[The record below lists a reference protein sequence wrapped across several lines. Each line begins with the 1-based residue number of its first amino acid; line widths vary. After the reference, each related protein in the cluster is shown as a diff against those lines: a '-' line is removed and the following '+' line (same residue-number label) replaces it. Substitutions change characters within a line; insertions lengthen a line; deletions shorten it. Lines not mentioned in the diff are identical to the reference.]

1 MTRGDLHEIAP
12 NLVVIEGHH
21 PHAVW
26 EDPDLPTIAVYRG
39 ERTLY
44 LLDTGVGPDQR
55 AALLRVAEQLGGAEE
70 ALLLNSHGHVDHLG
84 NNDVLA
90 GIPAERRR
98 HLIPRASAAG
108 SSVSPAPAGTAGFAV
123 STAACAVAL
132 LAAIRLLARERVTA
146 DPAAASEAA
155 A

>member
-1 MTRGDLHEIAP
+1 
-12 NLVVIEGHH
+12 VIEGHH

-26 EDPDLPTIAVYRG
+26 EDPDLPTITVYRG

-44 LLDTGVGPDQR
+44 LLHTGVGPDQR

-70 ALLLNSHGHVDHLG
+70 VLLLNSHGHVDHLG
-84 NNDVLA
+84 NDVLA

-108 SSVSPAPAGTAGFAV
+108 SSVSPAPAGTVGFAV
-123 STAACAVAL
+123 STAAFAVAL
-132 LAAIRLLARERVTA
+132 LAAVRLLARERVAA
-146 DPAAASEAA
+146 DPAAASEAGA
-155 A
+155 